1 MNDAW
6 QVPLGRPPVLRRVGV
21 GIHGERRE
29 ERYRL
34 PGFWCL
40 HCYEYGC
47 DVTVGGTRLRIMP
60 GDVTLVAPDQP
71 IVYRYPRGGR
81 RHLYAHF
88 GLAVDG
94 APTAAIPCH
103 IRLPRREHRDF
114 HALFSS
120 AVAEQVLGPERVA
133 AALWELLWRLAALPT
148 ASDSSPEL
156 QAAKL
161 IDGGLARAPTVR
173 HLAAEVG
180 VSADHLT
187 RRFRARFGS
196 SVKGYIGERR
206 LALAR
211 DLLLTTDLPVA
222 QVAQD
227 CGLPD
232 LHYFNKQ
239 IRARWGCS
247 PRALRAGRGKAPS

>member
-1 MNDAW
+1 MNESW
-6 QVPLGRPPVLRRVGV
+6 IVPLGRPPVLRRVGV

-34 PGFWCL
+34 PEFWCL
-40 HCYEYGC
+40 HCYEYAC
-47 DVTVGGTRLRIMP
+47 ELTVGGTRLNILP
-60 GDVTLVAPDQP
+60 GDVTLVPPDRP
-71 IVYRYPRGGR
+71 ITYRYPRGGR
-81 RHLYAHF
+81 RHLYGHF
-88 GLAVDG
+88 ALADAGPQV
-94 APTAAIPCH
+94 AIPCH
-103 IRLPRREHRDF
+103 VRLPRREHRDF
-114 HALFSS
+114 QSLFNN

-148 ASDSSPEL
+148 VADNAPEL

-196 SVKGYIGERR
+196 SVKGYISERR

-222 QVAQD
+222 QVAKD

-232 LHYFNKQ
+232 LHYFNKL
-239 IRARWGCS
+239 IRGRWGLS
-247 PRALRAGRGKAPS
+247 PRAVRAGRGS